1 MVKPIEEYSVSD
13 LTLKKLNDDFYRCQG
28 PMTLSDF
35 PVNLEFLLIEILLFF
50 FDHWSDQLFQNNQHF
65 QAIEFLDQPVPEKLD
80 MGFLFYGQEMLQVE
94 CKVDC
99 KTVRFCVFKKC
110 KYARAVKQKV
120 WNEAENRERDW
131 GEARA
136 LRARKTLTPSLT
148 VFFTDFEKKTDC
160 FAV

>member
-80 MGFLFYGQEMLQVE
+80 MGFLFYGHEVLQVE
-94 CKVDC
+94 CADSQVQSYPYKHIGDTYV
-99 KTVRFCVFKKC
+99 TLG
-110 KYARAVKQKV
+110 
-120 WNEAENRERDW
+120 WISTEAFLAPHVN
-131 GEARA
+131 AS
-136 LRARKTLTPSLT
+136 K
-148 VFFTDFEKKTDC
+148 F
-160 FAV
+160 